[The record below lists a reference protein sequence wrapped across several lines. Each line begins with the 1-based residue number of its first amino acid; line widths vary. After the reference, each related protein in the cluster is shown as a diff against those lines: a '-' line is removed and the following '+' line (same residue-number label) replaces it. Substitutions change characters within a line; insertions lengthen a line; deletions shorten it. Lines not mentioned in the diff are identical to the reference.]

1 MRFLGDLSG
10 DQFSGD
16 KGLKIILLKFPIS
29 HQLITDLLHH
39 VDKSTFT
46 KAFCPFM
53 TSDFWWIREQYED
66 KKNWRMKAKDIAI
79 ERLNVCQRMTESVA
93 SLRWTCT
100 KARSI
105 NVVVFNLDCTLGLR
119 RCDRWRHSLILQGL
133 HGYLVHD
140 SSAASLFR
148 HSVRLFPNG

>member
-1 MRFLGDLSG
+1 
-10 DQFSGD
+10 
-16 KGLKIILLKFPIS
+16 
-29 HQLITDLLHH
+29 
-39 VDKSTFT
+39 
-46 KAFCPFM
+46 
-53 TSDFWWIREQYED
+53 
-66 KKNWRMKAKDIAI
+66 MKAKDIAI

-133 HGYLVHD
+133 HGYIHGLSTTHRPP
-140 SSAASLFR
+140 LFFVTR
-148 HSVRLFPNG
+148 FDYFLMANAIAKTAVANFATVSRRVRLPLPSSRNWSRWAKKRIASVSLKTSARSTVQTTLSFKYRLFQNR